1 MVKVGLTGNYG
12 MGKSSVARMFKD
24 LGAVIIDSDDIVA
37 SLLNEEAIKV
47 QVRRLLGD
55 EAVDAKGYL
64 DKKYIASKIFNNRIL
79 RRKLEVIL
87 HPLVFMKVESLIC
100 KIKGRNH
107 VIIVEVPLLFEG
119 TYQKHFNRTITVFA
133 DRKSVLSRLKKSGV
147 SRKDALLRLQAQ
159 MDIRIKKRLADYCI
173 DNSGARKQTEAQ
185 VRKIFQLLIAEDGR
199 QLSKGQHR
207 S

>member
-1 MVKVGLTGNYG
+1 

>member
-119 TYQKHFNRTITVFA
+119 TYQRHFNRTITVFA